1 MLAVV
6 QTRYGAPS
14 ELLLAPVARPAAG
27 PGEVRVRVRAA
38 SVNPADWFIVTG
50 RPLVLQL
57 AMGRPAPRVPI
68 RGSDVSGIVDSVGEG
83 VTRFSPGDEVFGWG
97 SGSFAEYLV
106 TSQDNLVHLP
116 QGVDL
121 VAAAGI
127 PMAGAVALQAMRD
140 HAAVVAGQK
149 VLING
154 AAGGIGSLA
163 VQIAKSMGA
172 TVTAVC
178 STGSVDLMRSLGAD
192 RVIDYTE
199 TDFTTEGV
207 RYDVILDNAGN
218 HSLATF
224 QRSLTADGMLMPNNG
239 TIGGKVLGS
248 LVRVVHA
255 NLANLFTRQRLRTF
269 LSSVKQQDLQDLAA
283 LLASG
288 AVVPVVDR
296 SYPLAEACAALD
308 YIGQGHARG
317 KVLLTV

>member
-14 ELLLAPVARPAAG
+14 ELQVTPVARPVAA
-27 PGEVRVRVRAA
+27 PGEVLVRVRAA

-68 RGSDVSGIVDSVGEG
+68 RGSDVSGVVDSVGAG

-106 TSQDNLVHLP
+106 TPQDNLVHLP
-116 QGVDL
+116 SGIDL

-140 HAAVVAGQK
+140 RGAVVAGQK

-178 STGSVDLMRSLGAD
+178 SGGSVDLVRSLGAD
-192 RVIDYTE
+192 RVVDYTE
-199 TDFTTEGV
+199 IDFTTEGV
-207 RYDVILDNAGN
+207 QYDLILDNAGT
-218 HSLATF
+218 HALRDL
-224 QRSLTADGMLMPNNG
+224 QRSLTRHGMLIPNNG
-239 TIGGKVLGS
+239 TVGGKVFGS
-248 LVRVVHA
+248 IGRLARA
-255 NLANLFTRQRLRTF
+255 NLANMFTRQRLRTF
-269 LSSVKQQDLQDLAA
+269 MSSVRQQDLQDLAA

-296 SYPLAEACAALD
+296 TYPLAEARAALD